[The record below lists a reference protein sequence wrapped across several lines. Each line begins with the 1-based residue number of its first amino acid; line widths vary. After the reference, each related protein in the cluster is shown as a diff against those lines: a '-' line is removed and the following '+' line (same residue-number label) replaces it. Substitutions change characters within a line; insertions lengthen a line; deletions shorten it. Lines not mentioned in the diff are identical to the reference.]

1 MYTIYKISCL
11 KNNKVYIGQTT
22 NIKTRK
28 RDHYGK
34 LKRCEH
40 HNPYIQYDYNLYGSD
55 MFIFE
60 IIEECG
66 FKEEALNRETYWINF
81 YGGIECDKV
90 YNCKNKF
97 HNNMRMISLLKNTAK
112 NSANY
117 GMKGKHLSEK
127 NKKHLSEI
135 HKGSKLSK
143 ETCDKISKANKK
155 YSEKEIQVFRAEYKK
170 LGTYQAVA
178 NLYNLDRNVV
188 SRLCRFGSANCEK
201 IYK

>member
-22 NIKTRK
+22 IIKTRK

-60 IIEECG
+60 IIEECE

-81 YGGIECDKV
+81 LPFSSHSLGRNIEFKV
-90 YNCKNKF
+90 
-97 HNNMRMISLLKNTAK
+97 SLNDGL
-112 NSANY
+112 
-117 GMKGKHLSEK
+117 LS
-127 NKKHLSEI
+127 I
-135 HKGSKLSK
+135 F
-143 ETCDKISKANKK
+143 D
-155 YSEKEIQVFRAEYKK
+155 
-170 LGTYQAVA
+170 
-178 NLYNLDRNVV
+178 V
-188 SRLCRFGSANCEK
+188 SRFFWLE
-201 IYK
+201 